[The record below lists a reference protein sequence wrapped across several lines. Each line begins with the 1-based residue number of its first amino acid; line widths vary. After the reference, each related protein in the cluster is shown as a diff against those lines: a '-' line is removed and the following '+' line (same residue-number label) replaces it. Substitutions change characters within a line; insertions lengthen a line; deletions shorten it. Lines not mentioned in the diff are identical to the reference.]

1 MVVFYIS
8 IAYENMETLNKP
20 DNDFGWSTL
29 SDPLLI
35 MIFKKLDVKDVVS
48 SSTVCCNWNSI
59 CQDNLLWKYLFR
71 RDFIR
76 RKRRRRTKGIHNDE
90 GLRLKNGATSWKE
103 EYIRLTEGYPC
114 IKQQT
119 LTGHTDEVLHVAFSH
134 NGAEIASCSKVSS
147 KLCKSNVNH
156 FIKIPTTGHFSC

>member
-1 MVVFYIS
+1 M
-8 IAYENMETLNKP
+8 ENLSEP
-20 DNDFGWSTL
+20 DTGFGWSTL

-35 MIFKKLDVKDVVS
+35 MIFKKLDVKDIVS

-59 CQDNLLWKYLFR
+59 CQDNLLWKHLFR

-76 RKRRRRTKGIHNDE
+76 RKRKRRTKGTIYSDDS
-90 GLRLKNGATSWKE
+90 LRLKNGATSWKG

-114 IKQQT
+114 IKKQT

-134 NGAEIASCSKVSS
+134 TGAEIASCSKVSS
-147 KLCKSNVNH
+147 KLPPMQS
-156 FIKIPTTGHFSC
+156 KIPKSKYKNVPGNESFQLIIKC